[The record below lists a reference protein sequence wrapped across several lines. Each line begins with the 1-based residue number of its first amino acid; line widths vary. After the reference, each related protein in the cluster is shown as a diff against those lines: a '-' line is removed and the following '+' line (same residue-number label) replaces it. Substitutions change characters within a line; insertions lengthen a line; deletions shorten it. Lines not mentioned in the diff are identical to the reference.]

1 VDLVFEH
8 RILRRTFAP
17 NWDKIIGG
25 WRKLHNEELHNMYS
39 SQIKIRIVKSKRII
53 WAEHVAPIGGRRC
66 ACCVLVVKTR
76 RKQTT
81 RNT

>member
-1 VDLVFEH
+1 VGVVSEH
-8 RILRRTFAP
+8 RILKRTSGP
-17 NWDKIIGG
+17 NWNKIIGG

-39 SQIKIRIVKSKRII
+39 SQIKIRIVKSRRMRWTGHVVRMGEKMSACRI
-53 WAEHVAPIGGRRC
+53 
-66 ACCVLVVKTR
+66 LVVKTR